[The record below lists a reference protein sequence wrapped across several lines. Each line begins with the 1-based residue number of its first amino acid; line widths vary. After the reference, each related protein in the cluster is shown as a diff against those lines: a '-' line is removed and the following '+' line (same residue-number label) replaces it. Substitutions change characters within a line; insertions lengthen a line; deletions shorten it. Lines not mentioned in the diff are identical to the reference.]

1 VLLDIKFPLPT
12 AKSRREFFVYIYL
25 PLINMEKR
33 YDRMPADTVTTAD
46 DQEKAMYGPELK
58 LPTVLTDTH
67 SEVDTLVVL
76 DTNE

>member
-1 VLLDIKFPLPT
+1 
-12 AKSRREFFVYIYL
+12 
-25 PLINMEKR
+25 MEKR
-33 YDRMPADTVTTAD
+33 YDRMPADTGTTAD